1 MVLGCRR
8 DRGKAGE
15 PFLAAADDFV
25 SPVGQ
30 DEVDGRGDGLT
41 VNSQQLV
48 GRTVGRRLMRGHAEA
63 AVDGLELLLLLVD
76 TLLRTPPPG
85 LMNERTVR
93 RIHEPD
99 DAVVYVTRQVSPQV
113 RAAITLAELRDLW
126 NRRQFRRIIQAQL
139 ASARLGNV
147 HPHMAVALLAGKRSS
162 VNA

>member
-1 MVLGCRR
+1 MFQSFRLLDHRQLVLANEASAEELSDRGKERHAEKDVPRRADIDTAMVLGCRR

-30 DEVDGRGDGLT
+30 DEVDGRRDRL
-41 VNSQQLV
+41 SIYSEQLV

-63 AVDGLELLLLLVD
+63 AVDGLELFLLLVD

-85 LMNERTVR
+85 LMNERTMR

-99 DAVVYVTRQVSPQV
+99 DAVVHV
-113 RAAITLAELRDLW
+113 
-126 NRRQFRRIIQAQL
+126 
-139 ASARLGNV
+139 AR
-147 HPHMAVALLAGKRSS
+147 
-162 VNA
+162 